1 MTRRVEL
8 LLAVLLT
15 TILLA
20 SCGAEEQAKEKAAPP
35 ETTAET
41 TSETTVP
48 ETTAETTAQ
57 AVAPAAPTE
66 EDDDQDSYDATVTVT
81 RVVDGDTVEI
91 SPAIG
96 GITDLRFIG
105 VDTPETKEPGCAP
118 QPYGQEASDFTR
130 AQLSGQQVG
139 LEFDVEKTDRY
150 GRLLAYVYPQDGEMF
165 NETLLEEGYAQ
176 VATFPP
182 NVRYADHFLEAQ
194 HAARETG
201 RGLWGLSPE
210 ELAQQTDR
218 GNGIGG
224 TGCPPLTPPP
234 PPPPEPQPIPEFVPE
249 PSPKAPALPKG
260 DVDCGDF
267 ATRAEA
273 QAYLLPGD
281 PHRLDRDGDGQA
293 CDSLP

>member
-8 LLAVLLT
+8 LLAVLLAT
-15 TILLA
+15 VLLA
-20 SCGAEEQAKEKAAPP
+20 TCGAEEQSKEKAAPP

-41 TSETTVP
+41 TAKTTVL
-48 ETTAETTAQ
+48 ETTAETTVQ
-57 AVAPAAPTE
+57 AVAPTAPVEE
-66 EDDDQDSYDATVTVT
+66 EDADQDSYDATVT

-91 SPAIG
+91 SPAVG

-118 QPYGQEASDFTR
+118 QPYGQEASAFTQ
-130 AQLSGQQVG
+130 AQLGGEQVG

-224 TGCPPLTPPP
+224 TGCTPLTP
-234 PPPPEPQPIPEFVPE
+234 PPPPEPQPIPELVPE

-260 DVDCGDF
+260 DVDCEDF
-267 ATRAEA
+267 ATKAEA
-273 QAYLLPGD
+273 QVYLLPGD